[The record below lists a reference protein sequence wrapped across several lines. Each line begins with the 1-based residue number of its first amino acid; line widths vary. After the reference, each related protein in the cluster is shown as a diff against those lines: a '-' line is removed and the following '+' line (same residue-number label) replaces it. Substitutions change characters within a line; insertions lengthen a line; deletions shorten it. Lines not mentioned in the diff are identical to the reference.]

1 MVRCSPHALFS
12 PEFGA
17 STPPVVWLESPRPFT
32 FYADPFGIWREGKLH
47 VFVEAYDYRTKH
59 GVIEVHIYDQSLNK
73 LSHARALA
81 RPFHLSYP
89 YLWEEAGEIFMLPE
103 AHRSGALTLYRA
115 ARFPLAW
122 EPVCD
127 LLPLPAIDAS
137 LARWE
142 GRYWLF
148 FSLPDNPLGA
158 LHIAYADA
166 ITGPWQIHPKN
177 PVLTDPTRARMGG
190 APFMHEGAL
199 YLPCQNG
206 TVTYGGSLT
215 LTKLDK
221 LSPDDFATHAVATL
235 APPPWAA
242 PYTHGIH
249 SISKPLIW
257 GHNEFIVSPMRNG
270 DTMNS
275 LCPQSV
281 TLFDVKRI
289 SHSPARALINLERRV
304 GRFLR

>member
-1 MVRCSPHALFS
+1 MVRCSPHALFA
-12 PEFGA
+12 PEFSA
-17 STPPVVWLESPRPFT
+17 FPPPVVWLESPRLFT
-32 FYADPFGIWREGKLH
+32 FYADPFGIWRDGKLH

-103 AHRSGALTLYRA
+103 AHRSGTLTLYRA

-166 ITGPWQIHPKN
+166 LTGPWRMHSNN

-190 APFMHEGAL
+190 TPFLREGVL
-199 YLPCQNG
+199 YLPGQNG
-206 TVTYGGSLT
+206 TATYGGGMTLNKVET
-215 LTKLDK
+215 LT
-221 LSPDDFATHAVATL
+221 PTEYIGQPVADL
-235 APPPWAA
+235 QAPGWAA
-242 PYTHGIH
+242 PFTHGIH
-249 SISKPLIW
+249 T
-257 GHNEFIVSPMRNG
+257 VSACEG
-270 DTMNS
+270 
-275 LCPQSV
+275 L

-289 SHSPARALINLERRV
+289 SHSPLRARINLERRV
-304 GRFLR
+304 SRFFSARKPRP